1 MKIMVGYDSSNVS
14 KAALELAKKHAKAF
28 DAEVYVITSMVGGR
42 EVAREE
48 FSRAESDLEYAE
60 TLLKED
66 NVSCE
71 TRLLVRGMSPG
82 EDMVEF
88 AKEKEIDEIIVG
100 VRKRSKVGKF
110 LLGSTAQ
117 YLIIKA
123 PCPVVAVK

>member
-14 KAALELAKKHAKAF
+14 KEALKLAKKHAKAF
-28 DAEVYVITSMVGGR
+28 DAEVYVITSMIGGR
-42 EVAREE
+42 EVPREE
-48 FSRAESDLEYAE
+48 FSRAESGLEYAE
-60 TLLKED
+60 TFLKED
-66 NVSCE
+66 NISCE

-82 EDMVEF
+82 EDLVEF
-88 AKEKEIDEIIVG
+88 AKEKKIDEIIVG